1 MSGCACRVGSGGAF
15 ALECSVTSQGI
26 SPCST
31 LTSSTAS
38 PCTDSPCS
46 TLNSSTG
53 RPQLSQ
59 SSPCGTI
66 TTPSSTLESK
76 DSGIIATITSS
87 SENDDRSGSSLEWSK
102 DGSLRASGRHG
113 PAAGVRVETC
123 SPVAEEDLG
132 SAASASPATEPHQ
145 HQNQNQQQQRPPVA
159 PARGAVASGQT
170 PEGPLSYPAHTCS
183 SLMMQRPNSVA

>member
-1 MSGCACRVGSGGAF
+1 MCKEHQSPIVRLAHSYSPPVFVKTPS
-15 ALECSVTSQGI
+15 LSLI
-26 SPCST
+26 SPFPS
-31 LTSSTAS
+31 LPSLPS
-38 PCTDSPCS
+38 PP
-46 TLNSSTG
+46 
-53 RPQLSQ
+53 PV
-59 SSPCGTI
+59 P
-66 TTPSSTLESK
+66 
-76 DSGIIATITSS
+76 ATITSS

-145 HQNQNQQQQRPPVA
+145 HQNQNQNQQQQRPPVA

-183 SLMMQRPNSVA
+183 SLMMQRPNSVAGREHSVIVPRSPRGAPAPLTSAPAD